1 MFGGLKVQATSL
13 TNLATVD
20 GQVPVQVDDQADV
33 EHVPAAPAEEHGGH
47 LPHLRYLCDLIV
59 GGDTGGD
66 SLNGI
71 LIYQGVVL
79 IL

>member
-1 MFGGLKVQATSL
+1 MFRGLKVQATSL
-13 TNLATVD
+13 TNLATV
-20 GQVPVQVDDQADV
+20 QVDDQADI

-66 SLNGI
+66 PLNGI